1 MNINK
6 RDELIIRAAIEFSPD
21 PFYEIRNGTLG
32 LTLYAEV
39 ETQSAAN
46 EIRKKIPTMWEGLYC
61 IVLYNRSRE
70 DELSALYDTKLT
82 WENHEELE
90 W

>member
-46 EIRKKIPTMWEGLYC
+46 EIRKKNTYDVGGSLLHC
-61 IVLYNRSRE
+61 
-70 DELSALYDTKLT
+70 AL
-82 WENHEELE
+82 
-90 W
+90 